1 MQITSVRHR
10 KLVSLRG
17 CEHKALEAESPPSG
31 PASRRKRLLLLIV
44 AAVCAFERELTDLL
58 PRLSLRYR
66 KCLRR
71 KLLPSLSNDLAFVFR
86 RRNARRHAA
95 VLQRT
100 ATAAFLWLTISIAS
114 DTFTNFICCRT
125 R

>member
-1 MQITSVRHR
+1 MQITSVRYR

-17 CEHKALEAESPPSG
+17 CERKALEAESPPSG

-86 RRNARRHAA
+86 WVGVFFCKGEMPVVMLQYCNAPLLR
-95 VLQRT
+95 LS
-100 ATAAFLWLTISIAS
+100 SIGG
-114 DTFTNFICCRT
+114 CVPP
-125 R
+125 